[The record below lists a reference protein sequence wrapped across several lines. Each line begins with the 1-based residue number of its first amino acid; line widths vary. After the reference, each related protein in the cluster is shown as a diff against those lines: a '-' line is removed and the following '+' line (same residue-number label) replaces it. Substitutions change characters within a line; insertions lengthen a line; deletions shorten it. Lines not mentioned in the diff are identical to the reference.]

1 MPCEHGQVR
10 SFAIALGCLAW
21 MLSCFDAVSYY
32 RAGTRQRTIEV
43 RLRNA
48 TADAVSVEAYA
59 GRDSA
64 HVNERLKRDGDA
76 IARDRIALDRDGTQ
90 KLGDAQD
97 KQALAADEAALAADR
112 MMQYTVENFARTDP
126 NPRVE
131 AAVSEVDVDRRMLAD
146 TVVTRARDVK
156 LSHALIALWTLVAGT
171 ALLAFRRK
179 LEDPPEQTEEEE
191 DSDGTEGEPS
201 VAEGS
206 DGTEGEPSVV
216 EGSDS

>member
-32 RAGTRQRTIEV
+32 RAGARQRAIEV

-48 TADAVSVEAYA
+48 TAGAASVEAYA

-64 HVNERLKRDGDA
+64 HVSERLKRDGDA
-76 IARDRIALDRDGTQ
+76 VARDRMALDRDGAQ

-126 NPRVE
+126 NPQVE
-131 AAVSEVDVDRRMLAD
+131 AAVSEVDADRRMLAD

-156 LSHALIALWTLVAGT
+156 LSHALIALWTLIVGT

-179 LEDPPEQTEEEE
+179 PEDSPEKSEEEE
-191 DSDGTEGEPS
+191 NSDESEDEPTAAEDS
-201 VAEGS
+201 GS
-206 DGTEGEPSVV
+206 
-216 EGSDS
+216 